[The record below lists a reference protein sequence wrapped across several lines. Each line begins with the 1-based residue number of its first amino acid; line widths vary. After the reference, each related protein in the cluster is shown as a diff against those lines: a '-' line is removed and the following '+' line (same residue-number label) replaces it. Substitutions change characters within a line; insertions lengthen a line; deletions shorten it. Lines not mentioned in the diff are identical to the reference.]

1 MTKQIVTLAS
11 PIIINDEQVTE
22 ITLTREPI
30 GSEFGNYTP
39 FEVSDG
45 NIKALAYVMPK
56 ITSPH
61 LSNKMIKEMTGRN
74 LMALTVGFNRFFDG
88 MDQDG
93 LVQTVETTSNK
104 KTTSTISQNQ
114 SDQKA

>member
-1 MTKQIVTLAS
+1 MPKQVVTLPT
-11 PIIINDEQVTE
+11 PITLNGEHVSE

-45 NIKALAYVMPK
+45 NIKALAYVLPK

-61 LSNKMIKEMTGRN
+61 LSSKMIKEMPGRN
-74 LMALTVGFNRFFDG
+74 LMALTAGFNRFFDG
-88 MDQDG
+88 MEQDG
-93 LVQTVETTSNK
+93 LVQTVETPPKVMTS
-104 KTTSTISQNQ
+104 TTSPDQ
-114 SDQKA
+114 SAQKA